1 MAATQDAL
9 DESSM
14 ILSFLNAAPA
24 GVAHYYDVGIHMYNM
39 SGKLVHWMAPGVAR
53 RLKDGRP

>member
-1 MAATQDAL
+1 MR
-9 DESSM
+9 SM

-39 SGKLVHWMAPGVAR
+39 SGKLAHWMAPGVAR